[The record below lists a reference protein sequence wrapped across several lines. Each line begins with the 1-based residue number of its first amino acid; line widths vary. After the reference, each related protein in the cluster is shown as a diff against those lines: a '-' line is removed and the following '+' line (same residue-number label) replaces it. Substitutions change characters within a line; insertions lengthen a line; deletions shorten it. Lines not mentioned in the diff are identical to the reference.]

1 MAEWQQNELAGV
13 EDIAYIVGSH
23 ADVNRGSVEGNEI
36 LQWPEQHG
44 FYADALVL
52 DNGRNII
59 DMYIDANPG
68 PTYTEAVT
76 VVIDKQ
82 MRIRKVGG
90 TYEEADE
97 SNLELMLQLLN
108 E

>member
-1 MAEWQQNELAGV
+1 M
-13 EDIAYIVGSH
+13 YIVGSH
-23 ADVNRGSVEGNEI
+23 ADVNRNSVEGSEI
-36 LQWPEQHG
+36 LMWPEQHG

-76 VVIDKQ
+76 VVFDKE

-90 TYEEADE
+90 TYEAADD
-97 SNLELMLQLLN
+97 SNLELMLQLVD